1 MITDKLL
8 ASTSLFFGLLGSG
21 LIFFSF
27 LVYVAQRKGYYKL
40 ISSYSMKY
48 KFPSPCSFYYMV
60 VFFGSFPVIRFF
72 IKLSQRKKIFL
83 MDIND
88 PAYAFF
94 DDKNIKISRW
104 MKLFS
109 ALWFAATTCFIV
121 FAFIGLLLP

>member
-1 MITDKLL
+1 MVTDKLL

-27 LVYVAQRKGYYKL
+27 LVYAAKRKDYYKL
-40 ISSYSMKY
+40 ISSYTLKY
-48 KFPSPCSFYYMV
+48 KFPAPCSFYHMV
-60 VFFGSFPVIRFF
+60 GFFGAFPVIRFF
-72 IKLSQRKKIFL
+72 IKLSHRKRIFF

-94 DDKNIKISRW
+94 DDENIKIHPW
-104 MKLFS
+104 MNLFS
-109 ALWFAATTCFIV
+109 GLWFAATTCLIV

>member
-27 LVYVAQRKGYYKL
+27 LVYVAKRKGYYKL

-48 KFPSPCSFYYMV
+48 EFPSPCSFYYMV
-60 VFFGSFPVIRFF
+60 GFFGAFPVIRFF

-94 DDKNIKISRW
+94 DDKNIKIPRW

-121 FAFIGLLLP
+121 FAIIGLLLP

>member
-1 MITDKLL
+1 MITAKLL

-27 LVYVAQRKGYYKL
+27 LVYVAKRKDYYKL

-48 KFPSPCSFYYMV
+48 KFPAPCSFYYMV
-60 VFFGSFPVIRFF
+60 GFFGAFPVIRFF

-94 DDKNIKISRW
+94 DDENIKIPRW

-109 ALWFAATTCFIV
+109 ALWFAATACFIV

>member
-27 LVYVAQRKGYYKL
+27 LVYVAKRKGYYKL

-60 VFFGSFPVIRFF
+60 VFLVHFRLYG
-72 IKLSQRKKIFL
+72 FL
-83 MDIND
+83 
-88 PAYAFF
+88 
-94 DDKNIKISRW
+94 
-104 MKLFS
+104 
-109 ALWFAATTCFIV
+109 
-121 FAFIGLLLP
+121 

>member
-21 LIFFSF
+21 LIIFSF
-27 LVYVAQRKGYYKL
+27 LVYVAKRKGYHKL

-60 VFFGSFPVIRFF
+60 GFFGAFPVIRFF

-94 DDKNIKISRW
+94 DDKNIKIPRW

-121 FAFIGLLLP
+121 FAIIGLLLP